1 MYMFKFI
8 FTYFTTENLNDDRG
22 DVPGWV
28 MITLMSAILVAGLI
42 ALAGPALNGLFED
55 AIARVSG
62 AYMSRPNAD
71 GAIVAESAMI
81 IALVTLLCGTI
92 LQLGIIIH
100 TKNTMIDVAS
110 SGARYAALADRNLA
124 DGQQRT
130 ATLLAASLPNTRSAD
145 IEITRVADG
154 ERIAVTVTHRVPI
167 LGFLTGPIPLS
178 ATAQAY
184 VLTPQ

>member
-1 MYMFKFI
+1 
-8 FTYFTTENLNDDRG
+8 
-22 DVPGWV
+22 
-28 MITLMSAILVAGLI
+28 
-42 ALAGPALNGLFED
+42 
-55 AIARVSG
+55 
-62 AYMSRPNAD
+62 MSRPNED

-184 VLTPQ
+184 ELTPQ